1 MDVHFYRA
9 CALFLFAPCICT
21 VYFKRLT
28 DKTIYPATDNPQ
40 RISTAMDIQQLKI
53 DSNGLTAS
61 IKLFCDF
68 YILCLMRLPLLVI
81 MCTALDNIQFII
93 FHIKDNKEF

>member
-1 MDVHFYRA
+1 MDVHYS
-9 CALFLFAPCICT
+9 T

-28 DKTIYPATDNPQ
+28 DKAIYPATDNPQ
-40 RISTAMDIQQLKI
+40 RIRTGTDVQQLKI

-68 YILCLMRLPLLVI
+68 YILCLMRLPAI
-81 MCTALDNIQFII
+81 GDNVYRTGQYTIYYLPY
-93 FHIKDNKEF
+93 

>member
-1 MDVHFYRA
+1 MVS
-9 CALFLFAPCICT
+9 L
-21 VYFKRLT
+21 
-28 DKTIYPATDNPQ
+28 PQ
-40 RISTAMDIQQLKI
+40 
-53 DSNGLTAS
+53 
-61 IKLFCDF
+61 LFCDF